1 MSKSTNIV
9 LLVSALL
16 ITISGLYLFYTPRP
30 AVPSSSDT
38 SGKTQQMPSM
48 QDSSTA
54 PMSATV
60 EYTANGFSLD
70 TVTIKQG
77 GVVTFVSVDETP
89 MWVASNAHPTHL
101 QYDGTS
107 RTQHCPNI
115 ALTAFDQCTSGESYS
130 FTFLK
135 VGNWNYHNHLNADD
149 DGTIIVVQ

>member
-16 ITISGLYLFYTPRP
+16 ITIAGLYLFYTPRP
-30 AVPSSSDT
+30 AVPSPSDT
-38 SGKTQQMPSM
+38 SEKTQQMSTI
-48 QDSSTA
+48 QDSYTV

-60 EYTANGFSLD
+60 KYTADGFIPDS
-70 TVTIKQG
+70 VTIKHG
-77 GVVTFVSVDETP
+77 GVVTFVSADETP

-107 RTQHCPNI
+107 RTQHCPDI
-115 ALTAFDQCTSGESYS
+115 KGTAFDQCTPGKSYS

-135 VGNWNYHNHLNADD
+135 VGNWNYHNHVNAND
-149 DGTIIVVQ
+149 DGTIIVIQ